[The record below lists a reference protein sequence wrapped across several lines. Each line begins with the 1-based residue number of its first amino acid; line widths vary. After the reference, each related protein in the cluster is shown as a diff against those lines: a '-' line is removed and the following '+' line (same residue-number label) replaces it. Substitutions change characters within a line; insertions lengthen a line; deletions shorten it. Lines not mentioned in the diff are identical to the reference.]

1 MAVAEVKKAN
11 LKIISKYFSNTERK
25 IVDTT
30 YNKDSHAK
38 NSSILMDAFTA
49 WSALDK
55 FRENARRNKKYTFED
70 QWSDRVRVD
79 CKTITERQN
88 ILNQGNIPL
97 QNNRLRGILRSL
109 VGVFQSTQTE
119 PVCVALDRE
128 DQGEG
133 EMMSATLQY
142 VYDLNKLWYLDG
154 INLQYLAF
162 SGISIFKSIYG
173 IRNGKKDVWT
183 DIVNYNDF
191 FVDPSMKDPRHND
204 CHLVGQIHDKSIYQI
219 IGQFAVGNTNA
230 ERAAKAEWI
239 KGVYGRCRDEE
250 STISYVCDTLMQDKN
265 ESKDFF
271 VPTDPAQC
279 RVIEVW
285 KKEYK
290 ERLWVHD
297 TLTATPYKVELEE
310 EENIKT
316 QNRIRYQEQA
326 AQGVE
331 PGNMRLLEYVRFVDE
346 PWCYYY
352 LSPQGDVLSQG
363 ETPYWHESHPFTFR
377 IYPFID
383 GQAFPFIG
391 DFIDQQRYIN
401 RLITLQ
407 DFVIRASAKGVLLI
421 PEDSLPNGGIDE
433 IKESWARHDGVI
445 AYKPSRNG
453 QLPQQVIA
461 NASGTGI
468 YDLLQVQLKLLD
480 EISGM
485 NGVIQGQ
492 APTSGT
498 PASLYI
504 QQTQNAATSLNE
516 IYSTYKSLC
525 EERDMKNLKII
536 QQFYPERKYI
546 GISNNSK
553 KPIVYDASRVRDVEM
568 KLSIT
573 ESASTPAYR
582 LVMNDFLMQLW
593 QSQAIDVEQLL
604 ENGAFPFA
612 DKLLQSIKSKRLEVE
627 QAQQAMMQGQQIT
640 PPMQQGLVP
649 QNVMQQI
656 QSQSNP
662 LVTKMLY
669 NQSA

>member
-1 MAVAEVKKAN
+1 MAGVKKAN
-11 LKIISKYFSNTERK
+11 LKFVAQFFSNKEKK

-30 YNKDSHAK
+30 YNRDSHTK
-38 NSSILMDAFTA
+38 NSTILMDAYTA
-49 WSALDK
+49 WSALDR

-70 QWSDRVRVD
+70 QWGDYVKVG

-142 VYDLNKLWYLDG
+142 VYELNRLWYLDG

-162 SGISIFKSIYG
+162 SGVSIFKSIHG
-173 IRNGKKDVWT
+173 IRNGKQDVWN

-191 FVDPSMKDPRHND
+191 FVDPHMKDPRHTD

-219 IGQFAVGNTNA
+219 IGQFAKGKTNA
-230 ERAAKAEWI
+230 ERAARAEWI
-239 KGVYGRCRDEE
+239 RGVYGRCRDEE
-250 STISYVCDTLMQDKN
+250 STISYVADTLMQDVN
-265 ESKDFF
+265 ESKNFF
-271 VPTDPAQC
+271 VPTDPVQC
-279 RVIEVW
+279 RVIEIW

-297 TLTATPYKVELEE
+297 TLTATPYIVELEE
-310 EENIKT
+310 EDNIIT
-316 QNRIRYQEQA
+316 QNKIRYQEQA
-326 AQGVE
+326 AQGVA
-331 PGNMRLLEYVRFVDE
+331 PGNMRLLEYIRFVDE

-363 ETPYWHESHPFTFR
+363 ETPYWHTSHPFSFR

-401 RLITLQ
+401 RLITLD
-407 DFVIRASAKGVLLI
+407 DFVRRASAKGVLLI
-421 PEDSLPNGGIDE
+421 PQDSIPDGYTIDDIADE
-433 IKESWARHDGVI
+433 WSAFDGVI
-445 AYKPSRNG
+445 AYKPNNRG
-453 QLPQQVIA
+453 DIPKQVFA
-461 NASGTGI
+461 NASQTGI
-468 YDLLQVQLKLLD
+468 YDMLQMQLKLLED
-480 EISGM
+480 ISGVQ
-485 NGVIQGQ
+485 GALQGQ
-492 APTSGT
+492 APASGT
-498 PASLYI
+498 PASLYM
-504 QQTQNAATSLNE
+504 QQTQNSATSLTE
-516 IYSTYKSLC
+516 IYETYRDLR
-525 EERDMKNLKII
+525 EERDMKNLKLI
-536 QQFYPERKYI
+536 QQFYPEKKYI
-546 GISNNSK
+546 GGNSNSK
-553 KPIVYDASRVRDVEM
+553 KPIIYDSSMVRDAEM

-573 ESASTPAYR
+573 ESTSTPAYR

-593 QSQAIDVEQLL
+593 QAQAIDVEQLL

-612 DKLLQSIKSKRLEVE
+612 DKLLQSIKTKRQEIE
-627 QAQQAMMQGQQIT
+627 EAQQAMMQGQQVQQ
-640 PPMQQGLVP
+640 PMLQGAIPEDIQQQV
-649 QNVMQQI
+649 
-656 QSQSNP
+656 QSQSNNP
-662 LVTKMLY
+662 LVAQVL
-669 NQSA
+669 NSQSA